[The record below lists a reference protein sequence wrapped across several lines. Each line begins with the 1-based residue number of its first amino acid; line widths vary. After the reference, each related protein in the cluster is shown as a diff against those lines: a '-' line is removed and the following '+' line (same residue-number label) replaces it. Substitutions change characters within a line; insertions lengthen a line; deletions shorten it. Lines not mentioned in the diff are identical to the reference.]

1 MEAVLCQCDC
11 HNHTERLVYIG
22 HLQSGH
28 STSCGCIRNQTHK
41 LSHTK
46 IYQQYYGMRKR
57 CENKNHVSYCN
68 YGGRGISVCQEW
80 KESFKSFYSWA
91 MNNGF
96 KDGMTIERID
106 NNGNYSPENCKLI
119 PKSEQSKNRRNCIFL
134 TYKNQT
140 MGLKE
145 WSKIIGVSYGCL
157 LKRYHKNADPMY
169 VLKELVRNG

>member
-1 MEAVLCQCDC
+1 
-11 HNHTERLVYIG
+11 
-22 HLQSGH
+22 
-28 STSCGCIRNQTHK
+28 
-41 LSHTK
+41 
-46 IYQQYYGMRKR
+46 MRKR